1 MLLCQHLHSR
11 GYRSLRSNVC
21 QHSIL
26 SSVDALH
33 LKEQVRVTL
42 WASCESFHHEIY
54 KLLKKDD
61 RLSEHEDTMKS
72 MTITKKSAQELSE
85 ENNSL
90 SITHVDLFDDVP
102 SNRKSN
108 DSGFTQEDSSN
119 FVDNTLQHHFSTT
132 KIQ

>member
-1 MLLCQHLHSR
+1 
-11 GYRSLRSNVC
+11 
-21 QHSIL
+21 
-26 SSVDALH
+26 
-33 LKEQVRVTL
+33 
-42 WASCESFHHEIY
+42 
-54 KLLKKDD
+54 
-61 RLSEHEDTMKS
+61 MKS

-119 FVDNTLQHHFSTT
+119 FVDNALQHHFSTT